1 MMSIL
6 VVSPFLFLLS
16 FLLIL
21 LFLSFFWSTTRQKI
35 VLIVL
40 QQDRNQKRVVGLGLF
55 LKKKHPTMFGVHPA
69 MSAYSTAAAND
80 AMAQLDYTNTNLPPH
95 LPGTQGAI
103 NSRNNQMAAQAGTYD
118 FPSEPALK
126 PSVAG
131 GPMQHRFSPYEVN
144 GGTVREF

>member
-1 MMSIL
+1 
-6 VVSPFLFLLS
+6 
-16 FLLIL
+16 
-21 LFLSFFWSTTRQKI
+21 
-35 VLIVL
+35 
-40 QQDRNQKRVVGLGLF
+40 
-55 LKKKHPTMFGVHPA
+55 MFGVHPA